1 MLQVPISVDRYFFYC
16 QEREY
21 TEPRTFFAK
30 RNTIGQNTNWRQRI
44 RARRKES
51 GKPENHGH
59 VWIRHNQHILLLYSE
74 SGVIFNTLVRKNKQ
88 IFRTLDQCLAFS
100 LTGSFP
106 LSITNLSSNPSSHSD
121 GS

>member
-59 VWIRHNQHILLLYSE
+59 VDTTQPTYIIIIQ
-74 SGVIFNTLVRKNKQ
+74 
-88 IFRTLDQCLAFS
+88 
-100 LTGSFP
+100 
-106 LSITNLSSNPSSHSD
+106 
-121 GS
+121 